1 MLTLSRQL
9 GEKIVI
15 LLEDGQKIELV
26 VREIRHNQV
35 RIKFIAPLSVKVMR
49 LEVAERL
56 AAESAEEAS

>member
-1 MLTLSRQL
+1 MLTLSRQP

-26 VREIRHNQV
+26 VREIRRNQV

>member
-9 GEKIVI
+9 GERIVI
-15 LLEDGQKIELV
+15 LLEDGQRIELV
-26 VREIRHNQV
+26 VREIRRNQV

-56 AAESAEEAS
+56 AAEAEGAAS

>member
-15 LLEDGQKIELV
+15 LLEDGQRIELV